1 MPGRVNCHFARPG
14 YNSLIACRFFRAA
27 RRRFRFRPMKLPRP
41 KLPLYQQIIIAVIA
55 GILYGIFLSGRTAW
69 VGWMGVIFLRL
80 LKMVAIPLVFFLITS
95 SIARTGKTRSLN
107 ALGLKAI
114 LFYCGTTLAAILTG
128 ICLVTLLK
136 PGRGIDLGAAAEL
149 PESIL
154 TAEHKS
160 LSQILIEIVPDNP
173 AGAFMRQ
180 EMLAIV
186 FMAILIGAV
195 LARTRGEKAELLTRF
210 FDAGSELLMNITE
223 LVIKVAPIGV
233 FGLIAAQIGDIEG
246 GAGQL
251 LRLGG
256 SLGIYTVTVISGLAF
271 HMLVTLSVLLLLFRL
286 RPIAHLRKMFLTLV
300 TGFSTATSNATIPIS
315 LDLLEKEEGVSKE
328 TASFII
334 PLGATVNMNG
344 TSLYECVVVLFLA
357 QAHGIEMNFVQMV
370 TIVLTALL
378 SAIGTAGIPMASLVM
393 ITIILGAVGLP
404 LDGLG
409 LVLIVDRF
417 LDMLRT
423 VVNVYGDTCCA
434 VCIAK
439 TDGEKLTIDRGAK

>member
-1 MPGRVNCHFARPG
+1 
-14 YNSLIACRFFRAA
+14 
-27 RRRFRFRPMKLPRP
+27 MKIPKP
-41 KLPLYQQIIIAVIA
+41 KLPLYQQIIIAVAA
-55 GILYGIFLSGRTAW
+55 GILYGLFLPRWTGC

-80 LKMVAIPLVFFLITS
+80 LKMVAVPLVFFLITS
-95 SIARTGKTRSLN
+95 SIAGAGKTRNLG
-107 ALGLKAI
+107 ALGLKTI
-114 LFYCGTTLAAILTG
+114 LFYCGTTLLAILTG
-128 ICLVTLLK
+128 ITLVTLLQ
-136 PGRGIDLGAAAEL
+136 PGRGVDLGDAAQL
-149 PESIL
+149 PDSIL
-154 TAEHKS
+154 DAAPKS

-186 FMAILIGAV
+186 FMAILLGAV
-195 LARTRGEKAELLTRF
+195 LSRTRGEKSELLVRF

-223 LVIKVAPIGV
+223 LVIRLAPLGV
-233 FGLIAAQIGDIEG
+233 FGLIASQIGGVEG
-246 GAGQL
+246 GPGQL

-256 SLGIYTVTVISGLAF
+256 SLGIYTLTVISGLGF
-271 HMLVTLSVLLLLFRL
+271 HMLVTMSVILFLFRL
-286 RPIAHLRKMFLTLV
+286 RPMAHLRKMFLTLI
-300 TGFSTATSNATIPIS
+300 TGFSTATSNATIPVS

-328 TASFII
+328 TASFVV

-357 QAHGIEMNFVQMV
+357 QAHGMEMNFVQMV

-409 LVLIVDRF
+409 LILIVDRF

-439 TDGEKLTIDRGAK
+439 TEGEKLTIDRAAGE

>member
-1 MPGRVNCHFARPG
+1 
-14 YNSLIACRFFRAA
+14 
-27 RRRFRFRPMKLPRP
+27 MKLPKP
-41 KLPLYQQIIIAVIA
+41 KLPLYLQIIAAVVA
-55 GILYGIFLSGRTAW
+55 GILYGFFLSERTGW
-69 VGWMGVIFLRL
+69 VAWMGVIFLRL

-95 SIARTGKTRSLN
+95 SIARAGKTRSLN
-107 ALGLKAI
+107 VLGLKAI
-114 LFYCGTTLAAILTG
+114 LFYCGTTLLAILTG
-128 ICLVTLLK
+128 IVLVTLLK
-136 PGRGIDLGAAAEL
+136 PGRGVVLGDAGLL
-149 PESIL
+149 PETVL
-154 TAEHKS
+154 DAAPKS

-186 FMAILIGAV
+186 FMAVLLGAV
-195 LARTRGEKAELLTRF
+195 LSRMRGEKAELLVRF

-223 LVIKVAPIGV
+223 LVIKTAPLGV
-233 FGLIAAQIGDIEG
+233 FGLIAAQIGEIG
-246 GAGQL
+246 GDTGEL
-251 LRLGG
+251 TRLGG
-256 SLGIYTVTVISGLAF
+256 SLGLYTLTVISGLGF
-271 HMLVTLSVLLLLFRL
+271 HMLVTMSVILFLFRL
-286 RPIAHLRKMFLTLV
+286 RPAAHLRKMFLTLI
-300 TGFSTATSNATIPIS
+300 TGFSTATSNATIPVS
-315 LDLLEKEEGVSKE
+315 LKLLEEEEGVSKE
-328 TASFII
+328 TASFIV

-357 QAHGIEMNFVQMV
+357 QAHGMEMNFVQMV

-409 LVLIVDRF
+409 LILIVDRF

-434 VCIAK
+434 VCVAK
-439 TDGEKLTIDRGAK
+439 TDGERLTIDRAVRK

>member
-1 MPGRVNCHFARPG
+1 
-14 YNSLIACRFFRAA
+14 
-27 RRRFRFRPMKLPRP
+27 MKLPKP

-55 GILYGIFLSGRTAW
+55 GILYGFFLPGFTGW
-69 VGWMGVIFLRL
+69 VAWMGTVFLRL
-80 LKMVAIPLVFFLITS
+80 LKMVAVPLVFFLIVS
-95 SIARTGKTRSLN
+95 SIAQAGKTRSLN
-107 ALGLKAI
+107 ALGLKAA

-128 ICLVTLLK
+128 IGLVTLLK
-136 PGRGIDLGAAAEL
+136 PGRGVDLSAAAEL
-149 PESIL
+149 SESVL
-154 TAEHKS
+154 AAERKS

-195 LARTRGEKAELLTRF
+195 LARMRGGKGDLLIQF
-210 FDAGSELLMNITE
+210 FDAGSELLMNITQ
-223 LVIKVAPIGV
+223 LVIRIAPIGV

-256 SLGIYTVTVISGLAF
+256 SLGIYTVTVVSGLAF
-271 HMLVTLSVLLLLFRL
+271 HMLVTLSVFLLLFRL

-300 TGFSTATSNATIPIS
+300 TAFSTATSNATIPVT
-315 LDLLEKEEGVSKE
+315 LELLEKEEGVSKE

-357 QAHGIEMNFVQMV
+357 QAHGVEMNFVQMV

-439 TDGEKLTIDRGAK
+439 TDGEKLAIDRGAK

>member
-1 MPGRVNCHFARPG
+1 
-14 YNSLIACRFFRAA
+14 
-27 RRRFRFRPMKLPRP
+27 MKLPKP
-41 KLPLYQQIIIAVIA
+41 KLPLYLQIIAAVVA
-55 GILYGIFLSGRTAW
+55 GILYGLFLSERTGW
-69 VGWMGVIFLRL
+69 VAWMGVIFLRL

-95 SIARTGKTRSLN
+95 SIARAGKTRSLN
-107 ALGLKAI
+107 VLGLKAI
-114 LFYCGTTLAAILTG
+114 LFYCGTTLLAILTG
-128 ICLVTLLK
+128 IVMVTLLK
-136 PGRGIDLGAAAEL
+136 PGRGVNLGDAAQL
-149 PESIL
+149 PETVL
-154 TAEHKS
+154 DAAPKS

-186 FMAILIGAV
+186 FMAVLLGAV
-195 LARTRGEKAELLTRF
+195 LSRMRGEKAELLVRF

-223 LVIKVAPIGV
+223 LVIKTAPLGV
-233 FGLIAAQIGDIEG
+233 FGLIAAQIGEIG
-246 GAGQL
+246 GDAGEL
-251 LRLGG
+251 ARIGG
-256 SLGIYTVTVISGLAF
+256 SLGLYTLTVVSGLGF
-271 HMLVTLSVLLLLFRL
+271 HMLVTMSVILFLFRL
-286 RPIAHLRKMFLTLV
+286 RPAAHLRKMFLTLI
-300 TGFSTATSNATIPIS
+300 TGFSTATSNATIPVS
-315 LDLLEKEEGVSKE
+315 LKLLEEEEGVSKE
-328 TASFII
+328 TASFIV

-357 QAHGIEMNFVQMV
+357 QAHGMEMNFVQMV

-409 LVLIVDRF
+409 LILIVDRF

-434 VCIAK
+434 VCVAK
-439 TDGEKLTIDRGAK
+439 TDGERLTIDRAVRK

>member
-1 MPGRVNCHFARPG
+1 MSAYLWIMSAGSAAVFA
-14 YNSLIACRFFRAA
+14 
-27 RRRFRFRPMKLPRP
+27 
-41 KLPLYQQIIIAVIA
+41 
-55 GILYGIFLSGRTAW
+55 LYGLRCAKAVRLPALRKRAWETALLS
-69 VGWMGVIFLRL
+69 
-80 LKMVAIPLVFFLITS
+80 LV
-95 SIARTGKTRSLN
+95 
-107 ALGLKAI
+107 
-114 LFYCGTTLAAILTG
+114 LAA
-128 ICLVTLLK
+128 
-136 PGRGIDLGAAAEL
+136 
-149 PESIL
+149 
-154 TAEHKS
+154 
-160 LSQILIEIVPDNP
+160 
-173 AGAFMRQ
+173 
-180 EMLAIV
+180 V
-186 FMAILIGAV
+186 FGAV
-195 LARTRGEKAELLTRF
+195 LARMRGGKGDLLIQF
-210 FDAGSELLMNITE
+210 FDAGSELLMKITE
-223 LVIKVAPIGV
+223 LVIQAAPLGV
-233 FGLIAAQIGDIEG
+233 FGLISAQIGDIEG

-256 SLGIYTVTVISGLAF
+256 SLGIYTVTVVSGLAF
-271 HMLVTLSVLLLLFRL
+271 HMLVTLSVFLLLFRL

-300 TGFSTATSNATIPIS
+300 TAFSTATSNATIPVT
-315 LDLLEKEEGVSKE
+315 LELLEKEEGVSKE

-357 QAHGIEMNFVQMV
+357 QAHGVEMNFVQMV

-393 ITIILGAVGLP
+393 ITVILGAVGLP

-439 TDGEKLTIDRGAK
+439 TDGEKLAIDRGAK

>member
-1 MPGRVNCHFARPG
+1 
-14 YNSLIACRFFRAA
+14 
-27 RRRFRFRPMKLPRP
+27 MKLPKP
-41 KLPLYQQIIIAVIA
+41 KLPLYLQIIAAVVA
-55 GILYGIFLSGRTAW
+55 GILYGFFLSERTGW
-69 VGWMGVIFLRL
+69 VAWMGVIFLRL

-95 SIARTGKTRSLN
+95 SIARAGKTRSLN
-107 ALGLKAI
+107 VLGLKAI
-114 LFYCGTTLAAILTG
+114 LFYCGTTLLAILTG
-128 ICLVTLLK
+128 IVLVTLLK
-136 PGRGIDLGAAAEL
+136 PGRGVVLGDAGLL
-149 PESIL
+149 PETVL
-154 TAEHKS
+154 DAAPKS

-186 FMAILIGAV
+186 FMAVLLGAV
-195 LARTRGEKAELLTRF
+195 LSRMRGEKAELLVRF

-223 LVIKVAPIGV
+223 LVIKTAPLGV
-233 FGLIAAQIGDIEG
+233 FGLIAAQIGEIGG
-246 GAGQL
+246 GAGEL
-251 LRLGG
+251 VRLGG
-256 SLGIYTVTVISGLAF
+256 SLGLYTLTVISGLGF
-271 HMLVTLSVLLLLFRL
+271 HMLVTMSVILFLFRL
-286 RPIAHLRKMFLTLV
+286 RPAAHLRKMFLTLI
-300 TGFSTATSNATIPIS
+300 TGFSTATSNATIPVS
-315 LDLLEKEEGVSKE
+315 LKLLEEDEGVSKE
-328 TASFII
+328 TASFIV

-357 QAHGIEMNFVQMV
+357 QAHGMEMNFVQMA

-409 LVLIVDRF
+409 LILIVDRF

-434 VCIAK
+434 VCVAK
-439 TDGEKLTIDRGAK
+439 TDGERLTIDRAVRK